1 MIGYRR
7 HSAFRVPAKEVN
19 TLSAEPT
26 GERGLLLR
34 ELFWTRTGL
43 LLLILV
49 VISGTCLAISSGM
62 DQGSARNFILSAGT
76 GTMIS
81 AVVGFTQTLITS
93 SAAQRA
99 LITPVVEESR
109 KALRDLTAEYRALD
123 REFFPS
129 HVFEPTATPDPAFNQ
144 LMMQD
149 LERTRL
155 YGFRGFAGRYAAGRL
170 LLSQSECE
178 LRAVLADPTD
188 DDAISGRARYL
199 LRHEGADGD
208 YDTIVA
214 RLRDQIQVGL
224 VGLFLARSRCSRID
238 LTMVSDPPL
247 DRLELFDESAWLTL
261 YSNAGAGV
269 VRLYPRTLRFSEGSF
284 LYGMERAEFLRVSN
298 SKAGLHIVITPGT
311 TRVDF
316 RALFEK
322 ITGAAL
328 SEDGFRALEDKFHRF
343 RREFTASARLGS

>member
-1 MIGYRR
+1 MV
-7 HSAFRVPAKEVN
+7 SAVPR
-19 TLSAEPT
+19 
-26 GERGLLLR
+26 GERGNLLQ

-43 LLLILV
+43 LLLLLV
-49 VISGTCLAISSGM
+49 VTSGTSLAMSSGM
-62 DQGSARNFILSAGT
+62 DPGTARNFIASVGT

-109 KALRDLTAEYRALD
+109 KALHDLTAEYRALD

-129 HVFEPTATPDPAFNQ
+129 NVFEPTARPDPAFNQ

-155 YGFRGFAGRYAAGRL
+155 YGFRGFAGRYAACRL
-170 LLSQSECE
+170 LLAQSECE
-178 LRAVLADPTD
+178 LRAVLADPRD

-199 LRHEGADGD
+199 LRHEGAEGD
-208 YDTIVA
+208 YDTIVD
-214 RLRDQIQVGL
+214 RLRDQISIGL

-238 LTMVSDPPL
+238 LTIVPDPPL
-247 DRLELFDESAWLTL
+247 DRLELFDDSAWLTL
-261 YSNAGAGV
+261 YSNTSAGV

-284 LYGMERAEFLRVSN
+284 LYGMERAEFLRISN
-298 SKAGLHIVITPGT
+298 SKAGLHVVITPGSS
-311 TRVDF
+311 RADF
-316 RALFEK
+316 RVLFEK
-322 ITGAAL
+322 ITDAPL
-328 SEDGFRALEDKFHRF
+328 SEERFRALEDKFHRF
-343 RREFTASARLGS
+343 RREFSASAQLGS